1 MFLFLQAGIRTGD
14 QVLVSNQFDRGQILV
29 SNRSEDDVNCWKF
42 PKVWVLVTDRS
53 QHARIQTAR
62 G

>member
-1 MFLFLQAGIRTGD
+1 MFLSLQAGIRTGD

-42 PKVWVLVTDRS
+42 PEVWVLVTDRS
-53 QHARIQTAR
+53 QHVRIQTAR

>member
-53 QHARIQTAR
+53 QHV
-62 G
+62 